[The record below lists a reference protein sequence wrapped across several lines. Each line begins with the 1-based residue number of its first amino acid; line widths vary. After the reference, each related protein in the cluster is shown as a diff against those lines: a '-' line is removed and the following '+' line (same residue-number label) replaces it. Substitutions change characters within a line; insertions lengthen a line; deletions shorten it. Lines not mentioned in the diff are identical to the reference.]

1 MGAMGT
7 PSPASNGVRIEQRSH
22 LAATAAE
29 VAALA
34 LTPEGVNAEL
44 LPLVRMTFPPS
55 MRSLPITEAPT
66 GTVVGHCWMLA
77 GGVLPFDR
85 HALGFASTASPT
97 GEGHGFIETSSS
109 WMQRSWRHER
119 TIVDRPGGGCTVHD
133 LVVAEPRV
141 PGAGVVVGPIVRA
154 VFRHRHRRLV
164 RRWGEA
170 PSPAR
175 AL

>member
-1 MGAMGT
+1 MTA
-7 PSPASNGVRIEQRSH
+7 ASSAASAVRIEQETH
-22 LAATAAE
+22 LSATADA
-29 VAALA
+29 VAAFA
-34 LTPEGVNAEL
+34 LTPAGVNAEL
-44 LPLVRMTFPPS
+44 LPLVRMTFPRS

-164 RRWGEA
+164 RRWGA
-170 PSPAR
+170 VPGTAR
-175 AL
+175 AR